1 MIACTF
7 HLVHLVSYRY
17 DVPPLAEASGSVGD
31 PHPHP
36 HPPLLAV
43 AISRLVYKQGK
54 VQKIVRSKPDTVQV
68 GESNQSRVE
77 LNTRKGG

>member
-1 MIACTF
+1 MIVCTL

-17 DVPPLAEASGSVGD
+17 DMPPLAEASGSVGD

-43 AISRLVYKQGK
+43 AISRLEYKQGK
-54 VQKIVRSKPDTVQV
+54 VQRIVRSKPDMVK
-68 GESNQSRVE
+68 VE
-77 LNTRKGG
+77 EIN